1 MFRRKSNAASPR
13 NAIEEEIRENWALE
27 RARKLLICEIS
38 EVMGET
44 ESAAGNRSTEL
55 SKREKPRAT
64 ANPMSR
70 TPSCELMNKDIC
82 YEDAARVS
90 GVS

>member
-27 RARKLLICEIS
+27 RARKLLICKIS

-44 ESAAGNRSTEL
+44 ESAAGEQVDRAIKARKTEGH
-55 SKREKPRAT
+55 SKPHESYT
-64 ANPMSR
+64 
-70 TPSCELMNKDIC
+70 
-82 YEDAARVS
+82 V
-90 GVS
+90 V